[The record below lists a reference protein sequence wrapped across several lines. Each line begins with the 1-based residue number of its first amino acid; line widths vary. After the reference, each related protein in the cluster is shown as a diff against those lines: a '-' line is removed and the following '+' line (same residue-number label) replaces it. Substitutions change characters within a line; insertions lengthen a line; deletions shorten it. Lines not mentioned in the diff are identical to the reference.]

1 MLLFAPCDKE
11 DTVMSS
17 GEEAFLALSNEIP
30 SSENKSFWQNI
41 TVWLTVSTGEK
52 KRKWKMRKEA

>member
-1 MLLFAPCDKE
+1 MFLFDPCDEE

-17 GEEAFLALSNEIP
+17 REEAFQALSSEIP

-52 KRKWKMRKEA
+52 KENGN